1 MNWCANPPTDTF
13 VGALQNQRSDVEVRW
28 LPREHVPLNT
38 CWLFFMPTLLL
49 MAAVRR
55 STIACTGFLSVSR
68 TSTPAYSCHPLC
80 GSEIGSFLKLPRFFA
95 HEKIKSQSPLS
106 PADSDPVDAVPLSE
120 ITEPAVSA
128 RLRNPSHTDPISHVF
143 TITPGVDSTTL
154 LSHACETLAS
164 LNVLITDLACKLEGS
179 KRNVALSIQQLAVIA
194 ELLVN
199 QALDNVDPPEG
210 APVVQPPIRH

>member
-1 MNWCANPPTDTF
+1 LKKITPNPPETSTDT
-13 VGALQNQRSDVEVRW
+13 D
-28 LPREHVPLNT
+28 PL
-38 CWLFFMPTLLL
+38 
-49 MAAVRR
+49 
-55 STIACTGFLSVSR
+55 
-68 TSTPAYSCHPLC
+68 
-80 GSEIGSFLKLPRFFA
+80 
-95 HEKIKSQSPLS
+95 
-106 PADSDPVDAVPLSE
+106 DLSE
-120 ITEPAVSA
+120 TTERAVSA
-128 RLRNPSHTDPISHVF
+128 RLRNPSHTDPISHIF

-210 APVVQPPIRH
+210 APVVQPPVQH